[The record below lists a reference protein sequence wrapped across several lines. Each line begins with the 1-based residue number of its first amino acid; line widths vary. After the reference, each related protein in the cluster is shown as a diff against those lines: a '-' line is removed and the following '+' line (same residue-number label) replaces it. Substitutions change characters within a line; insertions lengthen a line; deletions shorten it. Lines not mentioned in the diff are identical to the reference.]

1 MQKYYDIISIGTC
14 TGGETVKHNTTKL
27 YAISTVPNKT
37 VFHKTFF
44 INDFYFGSPEDAKP
58 LDRFRLM
65 GKYKWNMMLPD
76 FPRWVAKSLLKV
88 FANRS
93 VDRWMQSKDLP
104 NVENRVGIAKN
115 KQIKV
120 YYRPN
125 NQKVLR
131 RLRHQVEKVFQ
142 KVGFLIIFGIPM
154 LLKAIDHQGGTCRYG
169 K

>member
-14 TGGETVKHNTTKL
+14 AGGETVKHNKTKV

-37 VFHKTFF
+37 VFQKTFF

-58 LDRFRLM
+58 LDRVRLM
-65 GKYKWNMMLPD
+65 GKYKWKMMLPD
-76 FPRWVAKSLLKV
+76 FPRWIAKSLLKV

-93 VDRWMQSKDLP
+93 VNCWMQSKDLP
-104 NVENRVGIAKN
+104 NVENRVEIAKN

-125 NQKVLR
+125 NQKAHR
-131 RLRHQVEKVFQ
+131 RLRHQFEKVLR
-142 KVGFLIIFGIPM
+142 KAGFPIIFRIPM
-154 LLKAIDHQGGTCRYG
+154 SLKVMNHQGGTCRDG